1 MAAKLCIRSSDNFKG
16 RQVKLT
22 HYIDLHKKYFGIF
35 PDDVHLY
42 IREEA
47 DIPLTMKDEVQAHL
61 KEKKWKP
68 SYICTNTTSLKRLI
82 RKKK

>member
-35 PDDVHLY
+35 PDDAYLY
-42 IREEA
+42 VREEA
-47 DIPLTMKDEVQAHL
+47 DIPLTMKEEVLAHL
-61 KEKKWKP
+61 KEKNWKQ
-68 SYICTNTTSLKRLI
+68 SYICTNTTTLKRLI